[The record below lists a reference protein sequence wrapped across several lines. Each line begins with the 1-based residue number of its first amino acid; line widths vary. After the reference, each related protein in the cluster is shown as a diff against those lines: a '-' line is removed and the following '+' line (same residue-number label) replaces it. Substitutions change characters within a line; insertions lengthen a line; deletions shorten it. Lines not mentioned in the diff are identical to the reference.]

1 MVKEAI
7 MVKADEES
15 PLSGYRV
22 LDLAGP
28 LAFHCVKLLADMG
41 ADVVKVEPPSGDEAR
56 RVPPFKD
63 DLPHSEKSL
72 YFLHYNTNKRG
83 ITLNL
88 DSHDGRAIFL
98 ELARSA
104 DVVVESFRPGR
115 MDELGLGYSVLSAGN
130 PGLIMASITPF
141 GQTGPWRDYKATD
154 IAGLAL
160 SNLMVLTGEPGEP
173 PVQAPGE
180 VAYGMASTYGA
191 FGVAIALYH
200 RLETGRGQQID
211 VSMHECGAHIA
222 GYFIPQ
228 YGSTGAKPSRASR
241 KGEETDLYDPYPTK
255 NGYVRI
261 FVIPVEQWRRLV
273 DWMGRPEAIAGPE
286 FEKMEYRRQHPEIAL
301 KTITDFCKRHTKE
314 ELYEEGQKRR
324 ISVTP
329 INTVREFMES
339 AHTKARE
346 IFVEMEH
353 PVVGKYLHYG
363 PVPRLSETPGR
374 VTRTAPL
381 IGEHNGEIYC
391 GELGFSKEDLVALR
405 ADGVI

>member
-1 MVKEAI
+1 
-7 MVKADEES
+7 MVKADESS

-41 ADVVKVEPPSGDEAR
+41 ADVVKVEPPDGDQAR
-56 RVPPFKD
+56 RIPPFKD
-63 DLPHSEKSL
+63 DLPHPEKSL

-88 DSHDGRAIFL
+88 DSRDGQAIFL

-115 MDELGLGYSVLSAGN
+115 MDESGLGYSMLSAAN

-160 SNLMVLTGEPGEP
+160 SNLMILAGEPGEP
-173 PVQAPGE
+173 PLQAPGE

-191 FGVAIALYH
+191 FGVAIALYR
-200 RLETGRGQQID
+200 RLDTERGQYID

-228 YGSTGAKPSRASR
+228 YGSSGAKPSRASR
-241 KGEETDLYDPYPTK
+241 KGEETDLYDPYETK

-261 FVIPVEQWRRLV
+261 FIIPVEQWRRLV
-273 DWMGRPEAIAGPE
+273 DWMGRPEAIAGPA
-286 FEKMEYRRQHPEIAL
+286 FEKMEYRRKHPEVVHSVVA
-301 KTITDFCKRHTKE
+301 DFCRRHTKE
-314 ELYEEGQKRR
+314 ELYEEGQRLR

-339 AHTKARE
+339 AHTKARR
-346 IFVEMEH
+346 IFIEMEH
-353 PVVGKYLHYG
+353 PVVGKHLHYG
-363 PVPRLSETPGR
+363 PVPRLSETPGL

-381 IGEHNGEIYC
+381 LGEHNQEIYC
-391 GELGFSKEDLVALR
+391 GELGFSKEDLLALTGAR
-405 ADGVI
+405 VI